1 MAVNDKERK
10 MIVVDAQGHI
20 AGRLASHIAKSLL
33 KGNRIVVINAEKILL
48 SGSKYSIIN
57 EYLERLEIGS
67 VINPKHGPLH
77 PRRPDTIFTKM
88 IRGMLPYRK
97 AKGLEALKRLR
108 VYINTPE
115 YYKPIEKTIF
125 EKGLATKPLS
135 FYLTLGEVASRLGW
149 KSDID

>member
-1 MAVNDKERK
+1 

-115 YYKPIEKTIF
+115 YYKPIEKTTF
-125 EKGLATKPLS
+125 EKALATKPLS

>member
-1 MAVNDKERK
+1 

-20 AGRLASHIAKSLL
+20 AGRLASYIAKSLL

-125 EKGLATKPLS
+125 EKALATKPLS